1 MSYSAPR
8 HGILL
13 ALLANDE
20 TAPVVIIAIRPPFPP
35 QLKSVETQG
44 LKGVRQPVP
53 NRSYQ
58 PFSASLLANFCRP
71 PIEVDSGNPARNWNE
86 YTPAEAADSE
96 ISAVLQ
102 LRSCRA
108 PRKRACMPKVGF
120 ISLGCPKNLVDSE
133 VMMGILAG
141 SGYELTPR
149 ADEAEVL
156 VVNTCS
162 FIAPAERESVET
174 ILEMAEYKK
183 FGAARKLIVAGCLVE
198 RYREQILE
206 QIPEVDAVVGTG
218 ELEHI
223 LAAIEGPPH
232 HGATSEAAPPPAY
245 LYHDLTPRLLATP
258 RHAAYIKI
266 AEGCD
271 HPCAFCII
279 PQLRGQFRSRRFESV
294 VREAENLGR
303 AGVREVTLIGQD
315 TTSYGE
321 DLGLRD
327 GLPLLLER
335 LAQLPDLC
343 WVRFLYCYP
352 NRVTPRLLETIAE
365 YPKLAKY
372 MDMPLQHASRSVL
385 ARMKRGSS
393 GEAFLKLLERIRAT
407 IPGVTLR
414 TSFIVGFPGET
425 ETDFEELCDFVR
437 IANFDWMGVFEYSDV
452 DNAGSYALDE
462 KIDAET
468 ITGRRNRLMAIQKKI
483 SRENLRAKYVRAKSR
498 APKERGF
505 TALVEGLSK
514 DNPLIWEARLESMA
528 PEIDGKLYLTDIE
541 LPGGEIAVAGDV
553 ARVEITK
560 ADAYDLIGRVVEIL
574 PRPAGRASVG
584 DASLPAAVPP
594 EKLHRIA
601 TGAPL
606 RVLG

>member
-1 MSYSAPR
+1 M
-8 HGILL
+8 
-13 ALLANDE
+13 
-20 TAPVVIIAIRPPFPP
+20 T
-35 QLKSVETQG
+35 
-44 LKGVRQPVP
+44 
-53 NRSYQ
+53 
-58 PFSASLLANFCRP
+58 
-71 PIEVDSGNPARNWNE
+71 
-86 YTPAEAADSE
+86 
-96 ISAVLQ
+96 
-102 LRSCRA
+102 
-108 PRKRACMPKVGF
+108 KVGF
-120 ISLGCPKNLVDSE
+120 VSLGCPKNLVDSE
-133 VMMGILAG
+133 VMMGILARE
-141 SGYELTPR
+141 GYELTPR
-149 ADEAEVL
+149 ADEAEIL

-162 FIAPAERESVET
+162 FIEAAQKESVDA
-174 ILEMAEYKK
+174 ILEMAEHKK
-183 FGAARKLIVAGCLVE
+183 FGAAKKLIVAGCLVE
-198 RYREQILE
+198 RFRAQILE
-206 QIPEVDAVVGTG
+206 QVPEVDAVVGTG
-218 ELEHI
+218 EVERI
-223 LAAIEGPPH
+223 MEAVEGELRVLP
-232 HGATSEAAPPPAY
+232 AQPPAF
-245 LYHDLTPRLLATP
+245 LYHDLTPRIVTTP
-258 RHAAYIKI
+258 KHAAYIKI

-271 HPCAFCII
+271 HPCSFCII
-279 PQLRGQFRSRRFESV
+279 PKLRGAFRSRRFESV
-294 VREAENLGR
+294 VREAENLAR
-303 AGVREVTLIGQD
+303 AGAREITLIGQD

-327 GLPLLLER
+327 GLARLLEK
-335 LAQLPDLC
+335 LAQVDDLL
-343 WVRFLYCYP
+343 WVRFLYAYP
-352 NRVTPRLLETIAE
+352 NRVTQKLLDTIAAQPRLV
-365 YPKLAKY
+365 KY

-425 ETDFEELCDFVR
+425 EANFEELCDFVR